1 MHAHLSAK
9 CSMEELESCKSY
21 KKKILYLIYLARTNS
36 CQFLMAT
43 ENSCLWV
50 CGWDLSGNQRL
61 QYNVLHAVQ
70 IAITDKNVLTN
81 STPITPA
88 PIKIIFSG
96 TLFRDKAPVDDIITF
111 SSTCRETT
119 KWKLKIYFC

>member
-9 CSMEELESCKSY
+9 CSMEELGSYKSY
-21 KKKILYLIYLARTNS
+21 KKNNIYNILCKNQQLPLPDGYWKL
-36 CQFLMAT
+36 FLWM
-43 ENSCLWV
+43 
-50 CGWDLSGNQRL
+50 CGWDLSGNQRM
-61 QYNVLHAVQ
+61 QYDVLHAVQ
-70 IAITDKNVLTN
+70 IAITNKNVPTN

-111 SSTCRETT
+111 SST
-119 KWKLKIYFC
+119 WKENDKMKVKIYFC